1 MRLGRVGGWALLL
14 AGGLTYWN
22 ALRAAFIFD
31 DHLLILKNPHITQA
45 ATLWQAVT
53 DSSRPVVALTLA
65 LNYRLGGSQPW
76 GYHAFNILVHLL
88 AGLVLFALLRRTFAT
103 PPLQARTAN
112 RALGLSFAIA
122 LLWIVHP
129 LQTESVT
136 YVIQRGESLTGL
148 FYLATIYAALRSAQ
162 RRPRIWAGLAIL
174 SCSLG
179 MASKAVAVTAPL
191 MVMLYDRTFLFPSWR
206 EAVRRRAP
214 LYAGLALTWG
224 ILIACL
230 RAGSW
235 EFEETAGFAYRDI
248 PAWNYL
254 LTQTGVVLRYL
265 RLTLWPD
272 RLNLDYDWPVAHGPG
287 EVLGPLVAVAAT
299 LALSL
304 SLFRRKAPLGFL
316 GISFFL
322 LLAPTSSFIPIA
334 DVIFE
339 HRMYLP
345 LAPALS
351 ALVLGGDAL
360 LRFLL
365 QRQAVLRRAIAAA
378 ALVGISLALSLRG
391 MARNEDYADEI
402 YLWTSAIASGSGH
415 PRIYN
420 NLGVALYE
428 RGKVQEAAGVFLAAI
443 RRKPDFSDPHS
454 NLGLVRLEQNRLE
467 EAVSEFRI
475 ALECR
480 SDNAEAHMGLALVL
494 HRRGRLQEARE
505 EYLTA
510 LRLDPTLTRAKLGL
524 EALLQ
529 GGAVTNPGG

>member
-14 AGGLTYWN
+14 AGGFTYWN
-22 ALRAAFIFD
+22 ALQAGFVFD
-31 DHLLILKNPHITQA
+31 DHLLILKNPHIAQGGS
-45 ATLWQAVT
+45 LWQAVT

-65 LNYRLGGSQPW
+65 LNYRLGGHTPW
-76 GYHAFNILVHLL
+76 GYHAFNVLVHLL
-88 AGLVLFALLRRTFAT
+88 AGLVLFALLRRTLAT
-103 PPLQARTAN
+103 PSLPAGHADRS
-112 RALGLSFAIA
+112 LGLAFTVA
-122 LLWIVHP
+122 LLWIIHP